1 MEIITGV
8 QAEEELNLPIEGLK
22 SLGSESEPDKPELV
36 NLFPN
41 PVADL
46 FHITYLLPFEKQSA
60 FIRIF
65 DSAGKMLREENV
77 TNGYGILELNAVQ
90 FESGLYYYE
99 LEVNGNK
106 VASDKFSIIH

>member
-1 MEIITGV
+1 M
-8 QAEEELNLPIEGLK
+8 QPEEELNLPIEGLK
-22 SLGSESEPDKPELV
+22 SLRSESEPDKSELV
-36 NLFPN
+36 SLFPN
-41 PVADL
+41 PAADL
-46 FHITYLLPFEKQSA
+46 LHITYLLPFEKQSA

-65 DSAGKMLREENV
+65 DSMGHLVREENV
-77 TNGYGILELNAVQ
+77 TNGFGILELNAVQ